1 MLSIDKTVVKETK
14 HIAFVVSILSVLM
27 NVMFLVFRKWNYT
40 VLLGTIYSS
49 TIAIVNFLLMG
60 ITVQKALSKEE
71 NDARKVIKVSQSLRN
86 LGMFVLLGIGI
97 VLPCFDTIA
106 LIIPVFFPRIAVFMR
121 VIKRRTKRRSDR

>member
-1 MLSIDKTVVKETK
+1 MELYCFIRY
-14 HIAFVVSILSVLM
+14 
-27 NVMFLVFRKWNYT
+27 N
-40 VLLGTIYSS
+40 YSS

-121 VIKRRTKRRSDR
+121 AIKRRTKRRSDR